1 MMNKK
6 EVKEKLEENQKKQ
19 QFAKTMGNAAFKIV
33 QYGLSRFGPSGAMVA
48 SMTPKKAATA
58 TLSDKDIA
66 EQKRIQKR
74 LARQITKK

>member
-1 MMNKK
+1 MNKDEIK
-6 EVKEKLEENQKKQ
+6 KQVEENQKKQ

-33 QYGLSRFGPSGAMVA
+33 QYGLNRFGPTGAMFA

-58 TLSDKDIA
+58 TLSEKDVA